1 MNIRVLGAFG
11 SEGPGQ
17 RPSAFLVN
25 DRTLVDA
32 GSVSGALPL
41 AEQLMVEDVLLTHAH
56 LDHVVGAAYLAETF
70 ATSDVRRTLTV
81 ASLAPVIEAVR
92 GGIFNNTIWP
102 DFSVIPGDAPA
113 VTYRALA
120 PQQEH
125 RVGGL
130 RVIPVPVDHTVPTA
144 GFIVHDGVSG
154 FVYSGDTGPT
164 EALWKFARMVPGIR
178 AVLIECAFPSRLEGL
193 ANISRHMT
201 PARLQREREKMP
213 PDVPILV
220 YHIKPQF
227 TEETGDELARLG
239 GDMTIVEQDKTY
251 TLS

>member
-32 GSVSGALPL
+32 GSVSGALSH
-41 AEQLMVEDVLLTHAH
+41 AEQLAIEHVLLTHAH
-56 LDHVVGAAYLAETF
+56 LDHLVGAAYLAETF
-70 ATSDVRRTLTV
+70 ATCDVGRAMTV
-81 ASLAPVIEAVR
+81 AGLAPVIDAVR
-92 GGIFNNTIWP
+92 AGIFNNSVWP
-102 DFSVIPGDAPA
+102 DFSLIPSECPA

-120 PQQEH
+120 PEREH
-125 RVGGL
+125 RFGDL
-130 RVIPVPVDHTVPTA
+130 RVIPVPVDHTVPAA

-164 EALWKFARMVPGIR
+164 EALWKFARTLPGIQ
-178 AVLIECAFPSRLEGL
+178 AVLVECAFPNRLASL
-193 ANISRHMT
+193 ADISRHMT
-201 PARLQREREKMP
+201 PDRLRRERDKMP
-213 PDVPILV
+213 ADVPILV

-227 TEETGDELARLG
+227 TEETCDELARLG
-239 GDMTIVEQDKTY
+239 DDVTVVEQDKTY
-251 TLS
+251 SV